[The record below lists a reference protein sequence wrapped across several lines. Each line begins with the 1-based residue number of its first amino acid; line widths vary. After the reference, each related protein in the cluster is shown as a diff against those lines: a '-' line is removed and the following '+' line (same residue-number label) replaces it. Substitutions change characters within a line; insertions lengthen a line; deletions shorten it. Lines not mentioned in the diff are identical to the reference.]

1 MVYKI
6 RENKHDAFNY
16 ITIDRIDEMVR
27 EICFSKS
34 CYWDNPRNNDDYDI
48 NKLYGFSQGWHH
60 KNSIRFGW
68 VPDFNIKNMIKIYA
82 YYYNNGKRNHM
93 YIKTIKTEETYFSSI
108 KINDDN
114 TAELMFDNKVIII
127 YYKKPKYFLGYYLY
141 PYFGGDNTAP
151 NDMEIEVKRIKT
163 FS

>member
-1 MVYKI
+1 MLYKI
-6 RENKHDAFNY
+6 KKNKHDTFNF
-16 ITIDRIDEMVR
+16 IFLSRQDEMVR
-27 EICFSKS
+27 EICFSDS

-68 VPDFNIKNMIKIYA
+68 MPDFNIKKMIKIYA
-82 YYYNNGKRNHM
+82 YYYNNGERFHEYM
-93 YIKTIKTEETYFSSI
+93 TTIKTGENHFTSI

-114 TAELMFDNKVIII
+114 AELMFDNKLLIID
-127 YYKKPKYFLGYYLY
+127 YKRPKYFLSYNLY

-151 NDMEIEVKRIKT
+151 NDMEIEIKRIKPI
-163 FS
+163 S